1 MSICKKE
8 SDASLVARFRSG
20 EDAAGDFL
28 MRRYFGFVRYLTRR
42 FSIVGGDVEDL
53 IQEGMIGLFQAII
66 RYDESRE
73 MSFRNFA
80 ASCILSKLY
89 SAVKADARKKNQP
102 LNNSIPIDPPFDS
115 PAQNLVST
123 SGDPV
128 EYVIGDEGF
137 QELMRTLGSLLSDFE
152 SRVLELYLDGRRYD
166 EIAEITNKSRKS
178 IDNAICRIRKKLAGH
193 VSQQGITG
201 V

>member
-102 LNNSIPIDPPFDS
+102 SLSKASLNRLQVGA
-115 PAQNLVST
+115 AQLSQSASLDRGAHLV
-123 SGDPV
+123 V
-128 EYVIGDEGF
+128 
-137 QELMRTLGSLLSDFE
+137 
-152 SRVLELYLDGRRYD
+152 
-166 EIAEITNKSRKS
+166 A
-178 IDNAICRIRKKLAGH
+178 
-193 VSQQGITG
+193 
-201 V
+201 